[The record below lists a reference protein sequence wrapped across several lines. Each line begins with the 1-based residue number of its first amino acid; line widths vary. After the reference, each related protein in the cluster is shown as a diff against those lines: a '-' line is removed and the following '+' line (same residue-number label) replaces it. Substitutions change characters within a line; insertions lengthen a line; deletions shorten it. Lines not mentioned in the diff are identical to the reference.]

1 VAISSAY
8 YAPDVDARVPVEIFV
23 FDRDQRIAENFRIVV
38 VRGDDA
44 ALQRKGADDSTLS
57 VVEFGDGAGTVT
69 FEFFNLGKVRRVDE
83 QQSTGRAHHG
93 GEQDEQSKEDEPNQ
107 LQSANFYRRKM
118 LVDDFH
124 RGMQISFQCYRK

>member
-1 VAISSAY
+1 AY

-44 ALQRKGADDSTLS
+44 ALQRKGADDSSLS

-69 FEFFNLGKVRRVDE
+69 FEFFNLGQVRRVDE
-83 QQSTGRAHHG
+83 QQSSGRAHRG
-93 GEQDEQSKEDEPNQ
+93 GEQDEQSEEDEPNQ

-118 LVDDFH
+118 
-124 RGMQISFQCYRK
+124 